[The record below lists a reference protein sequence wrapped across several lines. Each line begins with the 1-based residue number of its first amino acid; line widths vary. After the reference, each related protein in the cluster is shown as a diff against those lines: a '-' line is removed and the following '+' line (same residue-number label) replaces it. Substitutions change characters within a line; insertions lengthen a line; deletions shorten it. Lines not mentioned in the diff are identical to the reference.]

1 MKRTLRCLPVLLT
14 IILLPIIV
22 SLSLAQ
28 APAGVDPQAAA
39 LLERAREAHGGEV
52 LRTLRTLRDVSLLTF
67 VDPVG
72 QPVGEMLAVTL
83 VDLEN
88 QRLRVTLFEGDE
100 PTLIQQIKP
109 DEGFTWTPQT
119 GVLSLPA
126 AQRRELRHTF
136 YLSYYGLRFGGEN
149 REEAEFLG
157 ETTLLG
163 VTGTAVRV
171 TTNSFTAF
179 YLFDA
184 DGRLLAESFWS
195 ERLGEVNL
203 VYEDYREVGELVL
216 PFRARQYLG
225 ETLLGIIEVQ
235 SLEPNIE
242 ITDAD
247 FALP

>member
-1 MKRTLRCLPVLLT
+1 M
-14 IILLPIIV
+14 I

-28 APAGVDPQAAA
+28 APAGVDPEAAV
-39 LLERAREAHGGEV
+39 LLERAREAHGGEA

-72 QPVGEMLAVTL
+72 QPVGEMRAVSL
-83 VDLEN
+83 IDMEN
-88 QRLRVTLFEGDE
+88 QRLRIAFSEGDE
-100 PTLIQQIKP
+100 LTFIQQLKH

-119 GVLSLPA
+119 GALRLPA

-149 REEAEFLG
+149 REEAELLG
-157 ETTLLG
+157 EMTLLG
-163 VTGTAVRV
+163 VTGQAVRV
-171 TTNSFTAF
+171 TTNSFAAF

-195 ERLGEVNL
+195 EQLGEVNV

-225 ETLLGIIEVQ
+225 ETLLAIIEVQ
-235 SLEPNIE
+235 ALEPNVE